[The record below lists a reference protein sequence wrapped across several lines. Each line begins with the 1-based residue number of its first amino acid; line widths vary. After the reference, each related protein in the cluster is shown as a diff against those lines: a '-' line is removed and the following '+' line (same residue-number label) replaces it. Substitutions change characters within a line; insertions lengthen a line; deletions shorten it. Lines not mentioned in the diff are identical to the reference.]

1 MFRQFLKKAP
11 SETYIIAFAVAG
23 GVSAGGFVGVRKLVT
38 DPDIKI
44 NKRKTSN
51 HQSLDS
57 AVVKKNDSII
67 ASSYFI

>member
-23 GVSAGGFVGVRKLVT
+23 GVSAGGFVGLRKLVS

-44 NKRKTSN
+44 IKRRTSN
-51 HQSLDS
+51 YQILPE
-57 AVVKKNDSII
+57 KKKDSII